1 MDEKD
6 ISEKK
11 IEELKEEDLNNNN
24 NSKKENEEIYNKINK
39 QKENNYQDFYKKQD
53 YCDVKIKERWVTGRI
68 LEKDSESA
76 TIRDF
81 ENPNETIKVFLFDNE
96 SISYFRK
103 YSKPSEYRRKCTRDN
118 IKNLKI
124 TKDYLENLIGFNFG
138 NYNEK
143 NSEKY
148 KYVKP
153 YDMITNL
160 RGKVYYWMAGELIT
174 EPENASTDIAAVRN
188 NMISITPV
196 TYEMTRRNIMDDLEA
211 TLCQEDVC
219 SWF

>member
-24 NSKKENEEIYNKINK
+24 NSKKENEEINNKINK

-81 ENPNETIKVFLFDNE
+81 ENPNETIKFFLFDNE

-148 KYVKP
+148 NNVKP

-160 RGKVYYWMAGELIT
+160 RGKVYYWFDNVMNINDNDEGI
-174 EPENASTDIAAVRN
+174 DV
-188 NMISITPV
+188 SIQ
-196 TYEMTRRNIMDDLEA
+196 I
-211 TLCQEDVC
+211 
-219 SWF
+219 F